1 METIKKYTPRI
12 KSRGFCPSPIAQ
24 FGIPDYAD
32 SKAFPKV
39 EGTVGHS
46 DFWEEQIQRCVEGYV
61 TGGVYIPG
69 RYYYY
74 LNFCYLQTV
83 KRGYHHP
90 DFVDL
95 DLEFF
100 ELVEYVKAHNKG
112 IICIKPRRKGLSEKV
127 TNAIIDYGMRFKPAG
142 YNAGLCAGKDEYIET
157 FLQRIKKANA
167 YRPPELQLHYNV
179 ANKEQYR
186 AGYSIQNADMAWIL
200 DGSQNNLWAR
210 TMDTKPNVFKGEL
223 LEDCVFEEAGEFPI
237 LQKGFGATKACF
249 AVGDRM
255 VGTPFIFG
263 TGGNINS
270 SMQEFSSM
278 FEEAE
283 TNGLERFEFYADR
296 LLVGFFVG
304 STNEDGK
311 ISEDIPY
318 LKQMF
323 KDQDLS
329 PEQTLGCED
338 TQRAT
343 ESVLARKAIMAKSS
357 DREKFYA
364 FLTDNP
370 LNKKELFLR
379 FTANN
384 FDTESLSAQRL
395 RIEESLAPGYFK
407 YKLSWELNEQGVIV
421 IPHRVKITPCGEHDK
436 EDDDYVV
443 MIRSHPVANQKNLD
457 VAGVDSYDQD
467 ESRTSKSLGAMVV
480 LRRRGHSMKN
490 EKGDSI
496 SHKRVPVCLIRMRP
510 KRKEIFYDT
519 CAMVS
524 VYYNLL
530 HNTLIDAGK
539 PLVIQHYKDLGLQ
552 RFLAPRPLTF
562 ESEGS
567 EQRHDYGMLMTG
579 SIRSKPQMIGLLQT
593 WVFDEVDECWFPHII
608 EGCMN
613 YDVLQKDS
621 DWDEVDATGLA
632 LVRDVDMKRKPTED
646 DGKTTDKAYQMDE
659 WRENANGQLVT
670 TGISNEELNEIEDP
684 FMRMLHSGE
693 FADEP

>member
-1 METIKKYTPRI
+1 MTPPKIYTPRI
-12 KSRGFCPSPIAQ
+12 KQKGFCPNPIAQ

-32 SKAFPKV
+32 SKAFPRV

-90 DFVDL
+90 DYVDL

-100 ELVEYVKAHNKG
+100 ELVDYVKANNKG

-167 YRPPELQLHYNV
+167 YRPRELQLHYNV
-179 ANKEQYR
+179 TNTEQYR
-186 AGYSIQNADMAWIL
+186 AGYSIQNSDMAWIL

-249 AVGDRM
+249 AVGERM
-255 VGTPFIFG
+255 VGTPYIFG

-278 FEEAE
+278 FEDAD

-311 ISEDIPY
+311 IAEDIPH

-323 KDQDLS
+323 KDQNYS
-329 PEQTLGCED
+329 PEQILGCED

-343 ESVLARKAIMAKSS
+343 ESVLARKAIMAKSV
-357 DREKFYA
+357 DREKYYA

-384 FDTESLSAQRL
+384 FDTECLSSQRL
-395 RIEESLAPGYFK
+395 RIEESSVPGYFK
-407 YKLSWELNEQGVIV
+407 YKVAWEKNEDGTI
-421 IPHRVKITPCGEHDK
+421 ILPHKVKLTPCGQDDP
-436 EDDDYVV
+436 EDGDYTI
-443 MIRSHPVANQKNLD
+443 MIHSFPVEGQKNGD

-467 ESRTSKSLGAMVV
+467 ISRTSKSLGSMVV
-480 LRRRGHSMKN
+480 TRRRGHTMKDKDGN
-490 EKGDSI
+490 SL
-496 SHKRVPVCLIRMRP
+496 SHKRIPVCLVRMRP
-510 KRKEIFYDT
+510 NRKEIFYET
-519 CAMVS
+519 CEMVS
-524 VYYNLL
+524 VLYNLL
-530 HNTLIDAGK
+530 HNTLVDAGK
-539 PLVIQHYKDLGLQ
+539 PLIIQHYKDAGLQ
-552 RFLAPRPLTF
+552 RFLAPRPLSF
-562 ESEGS
+562 ESEQS
-567 EQRHDYGMLMTG
+567 DQRHDYGMLLTG
-579 SIRSKPQMIGLLQT
+579 SVKSKPQMIGLLQT
-593 WVFDEVDECWFPHII
+593 WVIDEADECWYPQII

-621 DWDEVDATGLA
+621 DWDEVDALGLS
-632 LVRDVDMKRKPTED
+632 LVRDVDMKKRPSKHTDENVNKPYKMMTWKESS
-646 DGKTTDKAYQMDE
+646 DGSLRSIGGSD
-659 WRENANGQLVT
+659 
-670 TGISNEELNEIEDP
+670 EELNSIQDP
-684 FMRMLHSGE
+684 FMRMIHGG
-693 FADEP
+693 